1 MYYNDIMQIYVSS
14 FSQYRRVLL
23 QRLSST
29 LYNRTGVLKKP
40 VKHMHPARMGKKQK
54 TKWAF
59 VKYIYELNTN
69 VNLCVLPALRKFNTF
84 KNKINLS
91 KAQDN

>member
-1 MYYNDIMQIYVSS
+1 MQICVAS

-40 VKHMHPARMGKKQK
+40 GKHMHPARMGKKK
-54 TKWAF
+54 KNKMGL
-59 VKYIYELNTN
+59 VEYIYELNTN
-69 VNLCVLPALRKFNTF
+69 MNVCVLPALRKCNAF

>member
-1 MYYNDIMQIYVSS
+1 
-14 FSQYRRVLL
+14 
-23 QRLSST
+23 
-29 LYNRTGVLKKP
+29 
-40 VKHMHPARMGKKQK
+40 MHPARMGKKKK

-59 VKYIYELNTN
+59 VKYIYALITN
-69 VNLCVLPALRKFNTF
+69 VNLCVLPTLRKFNTF

>member
-1 MYYNDIMQIYVSS
+1 
-14 FSQYRRVLL
+14 
-23 QRLSST
+23 
-29 LYNRTGVLKKP
+29 
-40 VKHMHPARMGKKQK
+40 MHPARMGEKKK

-91 KAQDN
+91 KAQGN

>member
-1 MYYNDIMQIYVSS
+1 MQIYVSS

-40 VKHMHPARMGKKQK
+40 VKHMHPARMGKKQNGPSLN
-54 TKWAF
+54 TSN
-59 VKYIYELNTN
+59 ELNTN
-69 VNLCVLPALRKFNTF
+69 VNLCVPPALRKFNTF